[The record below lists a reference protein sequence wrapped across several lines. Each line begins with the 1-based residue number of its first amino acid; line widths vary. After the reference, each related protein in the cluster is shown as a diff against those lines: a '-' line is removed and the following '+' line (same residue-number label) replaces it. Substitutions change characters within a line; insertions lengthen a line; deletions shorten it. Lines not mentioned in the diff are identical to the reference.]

1 MGANQSFNLGNFG
14 DYAGYSSGF
23 QFDPE
28 KQKAFSGM
36 WSKLGKENESSSFD
50 KDSKPD
56 WSKALNLATSYLGKA
71 REKGE
76 QDDFMSKVPRALGSG
91 TGGFGGQ
98 VLDNLGVV
106 FPPQQAPIY
115 IPGVQS
121 GGGGKSA
128 GQRIAGGIGGA
139 FQGFLAGAATGM
151 PHMAG
156 IGAVTGA
163 LGGALG

>member
-1 MGANQSFNLGNFG
+1 MVFDTSS
-14 DYAGYSSGF
+14 DYYSSGY

-28 KQKAFSGM
+28 KHKAFSGT
-36 WSKLGKENESSSFD
+36 WSKFGKENESSSFD
-50 KDSKPD
+50 SGSKPD

-76 QDDFMSKVPRALGSG
+76 RDESWSKLPYALGRG

-106 FPPQQAPIY
+106 YPPQQAPII
-115 IPGVQS
+115 IPGVQNE
-121 GGGGKSA
+121 GGKGV
-128 GQRIAGGIGGA
+128 GQRIAGGALGA
-139 FQGFLAGAATGM
+139 FQGFLSGAATGM

-156 IGAVTGA
+156 IGALTGA
-163 LGGALG
+163 IGGAM